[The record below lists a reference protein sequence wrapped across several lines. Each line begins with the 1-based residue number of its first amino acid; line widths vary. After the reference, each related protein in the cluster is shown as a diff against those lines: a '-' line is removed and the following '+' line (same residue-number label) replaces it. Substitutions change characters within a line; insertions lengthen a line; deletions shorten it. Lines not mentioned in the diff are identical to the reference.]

1 MAHLGRPEAQT
12 SQEEECEIVVVGA
25 WGDEDCVSGKRTK
38 RDRRV
43 SEWMDGVGWGE
54 VRGEA
59 GYEEKSRGE
68 VLPTANSKVL
78 GGPRWGRSDRGS
90 GDVAYGEWARRE
102 PKLWTDG
109 FGREG
114 PTLVGRT
121 DDLELYQAH
130 LNLKG
135 LLHPCL

>member
-1 MAHLGRPEAQT
+1 MARLGRPEAQT
-12 SQEEECEIVVVGA
+12 SQEEKCEIVVVDA
-25 WGDEDCVSGKRTK
+25 WGEEDCLSGKRTK

-43 SEWMDGVGWGE
+43 NGWMGWGGAG
-54 VRGEA
+54 REA
-59 GYEEKSRGE
+59 RRAGLREKSREE

-78 GGPRWGRSDRGS
+78 GGPRWGRSNRGS
-90 GDVAYGEWARRE
+90 GDVADGEWTRRE

-121 DDLELYQAH
+121 DGRA
-130 LNLKG
+130 
-135 LLHPCL
+135 